1 MIHIEIANG
10 MACASVRWQ
19 LPFIPPLLVTLG
31 WSHDTEGPWY
41 TYDLRIVD
49 ATVKHPSLRDVIV
62 DCMYWRGYGEDEED

>member
-1 MIHIEIANG
+1 MISIEIANG
-10 MACASVRWQ
+10 RATADVRWQ
-19 LPFIPPLLVTLG
+19 LSFIPPLMVTLG

-62 DCMYWRGYGEDEED
+62 ECLYWSGYEDEED